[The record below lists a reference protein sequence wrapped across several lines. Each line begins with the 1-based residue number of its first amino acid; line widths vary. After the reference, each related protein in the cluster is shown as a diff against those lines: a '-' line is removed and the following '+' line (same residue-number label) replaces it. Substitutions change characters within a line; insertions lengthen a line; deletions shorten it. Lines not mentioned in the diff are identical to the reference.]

1 MHGRSGMSARQ
12 PSQASTALFSHWTVV
27 QYDADMP
34 GSMTA
39 DQTEAFWRDGFFF
52 PTPVLDREV
61 ALDHADHFEALRRE
75 FDGRLPRPFADYAR
89 TNFHMVSTR
98 AAELARHPAVLDR
111 VESILGPDLLVW
123 MVELIVK
130 QPHSDKILT
139 MHQDLNYWGF
149 DHADREV
156 TAWIALT
163 DVTVANGAMSFVRG
177 SHRLGSV
184 DHHDTYGANNLLSRG
199 QQVSVDH
206 DPADEVAV
214 ELAAGEIS
222 LHHGLTF
229 HGSGPNT
236 TDGPRVA
243 LVVRYITPE
252 MGKVGG
258 KRDYAMLVRGA
269 DRHNQLIKVAGPET
283 DFADAQLALH
293 TEMDDAQLE
302 ALGDGATAE
311 FGYTRGT

>member
-1 MHGRSGMSARQ
+1 
-12 PSQASTALFSHWTVV
+12 
-27 QYDADMP
+27 
-34 GSMTA
+34 MTT
-39 DQTEAFWRDGFFF
+39 DEVDAFWRDGFHF
-52 PTPVLDREV
+52 PSRVLDTEV
-61 ALDHADHFEALRRE
+61 AIEHANHFEALRIDR
-75 FDGRLPRPFADYAR
+75 DGTLPRPFADYAR

-98 AAELARHPAVLDR
+98 ATALARHPAILDR
-111 VESILGPDLLVW
+111 VESVLGPDLLVW

-130 QPHSDKILT
+130 QPHTDKILT

-163 DVTVANGAMSFVRG
+163 DATVANGAMSFVRG

-184 DHHDTYGANNLLSRG
+184 DHHDTYGADNLLSRG
-199 QQVSVDH
+199 QQISVEH

-214 ELAAGEIS
+214 ELSAGEIS

-236 TDGPRVA
+236 TDRPRVA

-252 MGKVGG
+252 MGKAGG
-258 KRDYAMLVRGA
+258 AKDYAMLVRGA
-269 DRHNQLIKVAGPET
+269 DRHNRLIKVAGPER
-283 DFADAQLALH
+283 DFDPVALALH

-302 ALGDGATAE
+302 ALGAGATEE
-311 FGYTRGT
+311 FGYTRG